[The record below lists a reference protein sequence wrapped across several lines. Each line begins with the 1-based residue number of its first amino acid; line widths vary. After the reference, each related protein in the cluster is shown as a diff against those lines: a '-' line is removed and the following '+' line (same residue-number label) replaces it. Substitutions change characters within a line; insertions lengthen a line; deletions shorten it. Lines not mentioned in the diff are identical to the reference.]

1 MSADTTGRTLMIFF
15 KLYKTYTIYLDNNYT
30 RNVSYWYPE
39 RNENV

>member
-1 MSADTTGRTLMIFF
+1 MSADNERSLIIFV

-30 RNVSYWYPE
+30 RNVSYRYPE